1 MVPVRKLLP
10 AFLALSN
17 AAFCLASSWR
27 FTDAVVS
34 VQGKGA
40 GVGASFKE
48 KSAKSAQLVSSAN
61 VLSRLAE
68 HQPLSVPVTLG
79 ATDLMKIVLTVQDG
93 KTAKRPHQAFLLLKD
108 AHTGLDISYPFG
120 VKENGKAKVELVGP
134 IHLRCRRV

>member
-1 MVPVRKLLP
+1 MVPVQKLLL

-17 AAFCLASSWR
+17 AAFCLASLWH
-27 FTDAVVS
+27 FTDGVVS

-48 KSAKSAQLVSSAN
+48 KSATPAQLVSSTN
-61 VLSRLAE
+61 TLSRLVE
-68 HQPLSVPVTLG
+68 HQPLSVPITLG
-79 ATDLMKIVLTVQDG
+79 ATDLMKIVLTVQEG

-108 AHTGLDISYPFG
+108 ADTGLDISYPFG

-134 IHLRCRRV
+134 IHLLCRRV